1 MRNLCR
7 SLFFLSVF
15 FVFAASAL
23 LAQSGTGAIAFS
35 ASVTPTGARPE
46 PVREFTFYVLTKSY
60 VDITKEI
67 ESQDVLPTL
76 EEFVE
81 KWPCSPELKKWMKAH
96 NTVDLN
102 STDVDKLIT
111 VDDIM
116 KIPEFFSAYERSN
129 SGGVTKGLPR
139 PKFREAEK
147 QSNPARYQ
155 KEKDEWLAAMRK
167 FIETNSYT
175 IQGIELELTAVNPKS
190 AWEKLHNDRRRKVA
204 QLAPETAQVKY
215 LAAKVE
221 TDLDGRAVVTGLPS
235 GTYWVSSLGLD
246 ATSGDRRLLWDVQ
259 AKVTAG
265 QTTRLELSNLNAYEP
280 RSASAPQ

>member
-7 SLFFLSVF
+7 SLFLFGAL
-15 FVFAASAL
+15 FVFAALAL
-23 LAQSGTGAIAFS
+23 PAQSGTGAIALS
-35 ASVTPTGARPE
+35 ARVTPTGSRPE

-60 VDITKEI
+60 VDIMKEV

-111 VDDIM
+111 ADDIM

-129 SGGVTKGLPR
+129 SGGVTKGLPQ

-155 KEKDEWLAAMRK
+155 KEKDEWLAATRK
-167 FIETNSYT
+167 FIESNSYT
-175 IQGIELELTAVNPKS
+175 IQGIELELTAVNPKPV
-190 AWEKLHNDRRRKVA
+190 WDKLQNDRRRKVA
-204 QLAPETAQVKY
+204 QLAPDTAQVKY

-221 TDLDGRAVVTGLPS
+221 TDLDGRAVVTGLPP

-246 ATSGDRRLLWDVQ
+246 AASGDRRLVWDVQ

-265 QTTRLELSNLNAYEP
+265 QTTHLELSNLNAYDP
-280 RSASAPQ
+280 RSSSAPK

>member
-7 SLFFLSVF
+7 SLFLLGALFLC
-15 FVFAASAL
+15 AASAL
-23 LAQSGTGAIAFS
+23 FAQSGTGAIALS
-35 ASVTPTGARPE
+35 AHVTPTGSRPE

-60 VDITKEI
+60 VDIMKEV

-111 VDDIM
+111 ADDIM

-129 SGGVTKGLPR
+129 SGGVTKGLPQ

-147 QSNPARYQ
+147 QSNPARYK
-155 KEKDEWLAAMRK
+155 KEKDEWLAATRK

-175 IQGIELELTAVNPKS
+175 IQGIELELTAVNPKPV
-190 AWEKLHNDRRRKVA
+190 WEKSQNDRRRKVA
-204 QLAPETAQVKY
+204 QLAPDTAQVKY
-215 LAAKVE
+215 LTAKVE
-221 TDLDGRAVVTGLPS
+221 TDLDGRAVVTGLPP

-246 ATSGDRRLLWDVQ
+246 AASGDRRLVWDVQ

-265 QTTRLELSNLNAYEP
+265 ETTHLELSNLNAYDP
-280 RSASAPQ
+280 RSSSAPK